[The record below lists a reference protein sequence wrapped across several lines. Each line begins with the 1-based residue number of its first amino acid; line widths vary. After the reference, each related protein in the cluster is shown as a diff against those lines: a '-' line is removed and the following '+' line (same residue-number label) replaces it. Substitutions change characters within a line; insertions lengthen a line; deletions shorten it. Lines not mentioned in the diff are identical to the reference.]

1 MKHSKKYY
9 IYLTL
14 AFLLLAFGT
23 YLLNRTITERH
34 IAPIAPETQMGVV

>member
-1 MKHSKKYY
+1 MNRSKKYY

-14 AFLLLAFGT
+14 AFLLLALGT
-23 YLLNRTITERH
+23 YLLNRTITGRN